1 MKIAKIT
8 VFEDGKSVVTLKD
21 GLFENWYWG
30 DEFDDEQKAKDY
42 TKSLKCTFT
51 LVEHDKIGYDDS
63 RNGL

>member
-21 GLFENWYWG
+21 GLFGEWYWG
-30 DEFDDEQKAKDY
+30 DDFDDERKAKDY

-51 LVEHDKIGYDDS
+51 LVDHDKSDYEGS
-63 RNGL
+63 SNEL

>member
-21 GLFENWYWG
+21 GLFGEWYWG
-30 DEFDDEQKAKDY
+30 DDFDDEHKAKDY

-51 LVEHDKIGYDDS
+51 LVEHDKSECENSSD
-63 RNGL
+63 N